1 VSAKYKT
8 KNIKTDVKEVFLA
21 TINQRSANTSS
32 IINFRLI
39 ATRLC
44 RVWLSGSLACPFKKI
59 RIVTSEITEKTG
71 DNIKISPKQRF
82 ILNIETIKQAVNRNS
97 IFNNTSNKMYL

>member
-1 VSAKYKT
+1 VSVKYKT

-21 TINQRSANTSS
+21 TINQRSANMSS
-32 IINFRLI
+32 IRNFRLN

-71 DNIKISPKQRF
+71 DNIKISPKKRD
-82 ILNIETIKQAVNRNS
+82 ILNIETIK
-97 IFNNTSNKMYL
+97 

>member
-1 VSAKYKT
+1 VSVKYKT

-32 IINFRLI
+32 IRNFRLN

-44 RVWLSGSLACPFKKI
+44 RVWLSDSFACPLKKMI
-59 RIVTSEITEKTG
+59 RVIIEITEKTG
-71 DNIKISPKQRF
+71 DKIKISLRF
-82 ILNIETIKQAVNRNS
+82 RLSFRLRLRIE
-97 IFNNTSNKMYL
+97 